1 MKGVDKA
8 APGAVQRTKLAY
20 VSNAQLKPEELTE
33 LVGKIAVG
41 AVDNLQVA
49 RACAPQPSSPAF
61 QITACPPRLRFR
73 MQVARAQ
80 QMAADRERVIHDEG
94 FNTARAGDANDEP
107 QRHRLLIL
115 TYPCDSQVRLQMQ
128 QAGKK
133 AQQEKQAAVQAAAA
147 AAQSAQP
154 PLGNGA
160 VGPHVAPTPS
170 QHLDPQALPAAS
182 CTAPVAAA
190 GGGAHSLAPGAAAGQ
205 QPLQRRQRRWRSR
218 PGHARNRC
226 ADGGRGR
233 DRSFRH
239 AGGGRGR
246 RSAVRGARAA
256 AAEEAAA
263 AAAAAAGAAQ
273 AEAEEAAGA
282 AEAAEAEEAAGA
294 EEAAEAE
301 EAAAEGD
308 GRAAQDAAVPA
319 AATVTA
325 EPDAAEMAAL

>member
-115 TYPCDSQVRLQMQ
+115 TLPLRL
-128 QAGKK
+128 A
-133 AQQEKQAAVQAAAA
+133 
-147 AAQSAQP
+147 
-154 PLGNGA
+154 GA
-160 VGPHVAPTPS
+160 VA
-170 QHLDPQALPAAS
+170 D
-182 CTAPVAAA
+182 AA
-190 GGGAHSLAPGAAAGQ
+190 GGEEGAAGET
-205 QPLQRRQRRWRSR
+205 
-218 PGHARNRC
+218 
-226 ADGGRGR
+226 GGRAGSGAKWQSKREVSDMRPVLPAGPSSSAAR
-233 DRSFRH
+233 DGATST
-239 AGGGRGR
+239 AIA
-246 RSAVRGARAA
+246 AVR
-256 AAEEAAA
+256 
-263 AAAAAAGAAQ
+263 
-273 AEAEEAAGA
+273 
-282 AEAAEAEEAAGA
+282 
-294 EEAAEAE
+294 
-301 EAAAEGD
+301 
-308 GRAAQDAAVPA
+308 VP
-319 AATVTA
+319 TI
-325 EPDAAEMAAL
+325 

>member
-115 TYPCDSQVRLQMQ
+115 TLPLRL
-128 QAGKK
+128 AG
-133 AQQEKQAAVQAAAA
+133 AVADAAGGEEGAAGETGGRAGSGGGGSVGAAAA
-147 AAQSAQP
+147 RQWRGGSSR
-154 PLGNGA
+154 GA
-160 VGPHVAPTPS
+160 DAI
-170 QHLDPQALPAAS
+170 AAS
-182 CTAPVAAA
+182 GPPSAARRLLH
-190 GGGAHSLAPGAAAGQ
+190 GA
-205 QPLQRRQRRWRSR
+205 RR
-218 PGHARNRC
+218 
-226 ADGGRGR
+226 
-233 DRSFRH
+233 
-239 AGGGRGR
+239 GGGRGR
-246 RSAVRGARAA
+246 ALARARRR
-256 AAEEAAA
+256 
-263 AAAAAAGAAQ
+263 G
-273 AEAEEAAGA
+273 GSS
-282 AEAAEAEEAAGA
+282 
-294 EEAAEAE
+294 
-301 EAAAEGD
+301 
-308 GRAAQDAAVPA
+308 R
-319 AATVTA
+319 
-325 EPDAAEMAAL
+325 